1 MREIDKLLKQQE
13 KAQSQATKQLE
24 QSINTGR
31 KLEIDNLKDQITEID
46 KRLKK
51 EKDSANLVSELLLVE
66 KERRAIQEKNN
77 ILLQIEKIQKKQL
90 SETTEKELANI
101 DEQISLV
108 KSRREEEGTL
118 LGTMRQQLETELE
131 TAQNLKNKRE
141 RTEKIK
147 SIEEQILELSKRE
160 QEFKSTEQRD
170 METLISLEELK
181 KQTQLNGI
189 TEIERAT
196 AQLHELEKRT
206 LEENIELRQE
216 QIAQLGD
223 AFLKV
228 FGDVNSQVSKIVS
241 ANVGTLQ
248 QEIDILTAERDKQL
262 EQIEQAEK
270 DGLMTAEQVAKR
282 KSEIEANYAQ
292 QVKDEQIAIF
302 KTNQS
307 SQIAQATIDAVSSSV
322 RAFKDYPFPMSLG
335 ISGLAFAA
343 AIKQIQM
350 IKSQPPPE
358 KFDVGGMIGNRD
370 ALSPD
375 QRNINVLS
383 GEAILDRQTVRNI
396 GGETG
401 VRNLQN
407 GRAGSQVVV
416 IQPFRHFD
424 KFVRNANR
432 NGLLSKSNI
441 NQSY

>member
-1 MREIDKLLKQQE
+1 
-13 KAQSQATKQLE
+13 
-24 QSINTGR
+24 G
-31 KLEIDNLKDQITEID
+31 
-46 KRLKK
+46 
-51 EKDSANLVSELLLVE
+51 
-66 KERRAIQEKNN
+66 
-77 ILLQIEKIQKKQL
+77 L
-90 SETTEKELANI
+90 SEKTEKELANI
-101 DEQISLV
+101 EKQISLV
-108 KSRREEEGTL
+108 KSRREEEGSL
-118 LGTMRQQLETELE
+118 LGTMREQLETELE

-160 QEFKSTEQRD
+160 EEFKSTEQRD

-228 FGDVNSQVSKIVS
+228 FGDINSQVSKIVS

-248 QEIDILTAERDKQL
+248 QEIDILTSERDKQL

-282 KSEIEANYAQ
+282 KAEIESNYAK

-307 SQIAQATIDAVSSSV
+307 SQIAQAT
-322 RAFKDYPFPMSLG
+322 
-335 ISGLAFAA
+335 
-343 AIKQIQM
+343 
-350 IKSQPPPE
+350 
-358 KFDVGGMIGNRD
+358 
-370 ALSPD
+370 
-375 QRNINVLS
+375 
-383 GEAILDRQTVRNI
+383 
-396 GGETG
+396 
-401 VRNLQN
+401 
-407 GRAGSQVVV
+407 
-416 IQPFRHFD
+416 
-424 KFVRNANR
+424 
-432 NGLLSKSNI
+432 
-441 NQSY
+441 